1 MAEIPHARAP
11 APPKETF
18 TLSKHRIEGLSD
30 GLFAIVMTLL
40 VLDLKV
46 PEIENHVGA
55 RDLLHA
61 LGSNWRAFFSLC
73 ATFCLAALFWVIQ
86 QRIFVVIRVV
96 DRASLF
102 FSLASMLFVS
112 LLPFAA
118 AVFGRYAANRTAM
131 ALYFGDQ
138 FGIALFIAL
147 LWWRTIHT
155 DNLAEMSKTDQIR
168 MTVRVYSLAVAGLV
182 GASVAIFTAEY
193 AAIGFILPVAVGKL
207 YQKKFLHL

>member
-1 MAEIPHARAP
+1 MAENSP
-11 APPKETF
+11 ASRPPKEAF

-46 PEIENHVGA
+46 PELEGRVGA
-55 RDLLHA
+55 HVLLHA
-61 LGSNWRAFFSLC
+61 LGSNWRVFFSFWV
-73 ATFCLAALFWVIQ
+73 TFCLAALFWVIQ

-118 AVFGRYAANRTAM
+118 AVYGRYSYNATAM
-131 ALYFGDQ
+131 SLYFADQ

-147 LWWRTIHT
+147 LWWRTVHT
-155 DNLAEMSKTDQIR
+155 NNLAEMEKADQKR
-168 MTVRVYSLAVAGLV
+168 MSVRVYSLALGGFVATLAG
-182 GASVAIFTAEY
+182 IYKPEY
-193 AAIGFILPVAVGKL
+193 AAIGFILPVAAGRL